1 MADGRDRRTKY
12 VITGPRLYCPNG
24 VNFLKPKRLFLLR
37 HAKSSWANA
46 FVDDFARDLNKRGR
60 KAAEALAKWLKPRDF
75 TPDLVLCSA
84 ALRTRQTLALVQ
96 DGFASAPELS
106 IERRLYLAE
115 AEAMLARLAELDN
128 RDPLPQ
134 AVMIV
139 AHNPGLEDIALRLIP
154 PAETTA
160 RARIEAK
167 FPTCAFVA
175 LRFACE
181 RWAQIGPARA
191 TLDAYRIPADDAD

>member
-1 MADGRDRRTKY
+1 MADGRDRRTEY
-12 VITGPRLYCPNG
+12 AITGPRLYCPNG

-115 AEAMLARLAELDN
+115 AEAMLARFQENMETDKVEGTPTLFINGEPHSNMSYEDLKVILDEKLA
-128 RDPLPQ
+128 
-134 AVMIV
+134 
-139 AHNPGLEDIALRLIP
+139 G
-154 PAETTA
+154 
-160 RARIEAK
+160 
-167 FPTCAFVA
+167 
-175 LRFACE
+175 
-181 RWAQIGPARA
+181 
-191 TLDAYRIPADDAD
+191 